1 MAAQK
6 DEVALINSLK
16 LLSQFVV
23 YGDKHSESFFEFFC
37 EKSTLAVF
45 NDICSSFVGD
55 AVKEQVIQTINVLVK
70 NVRTTTSFYYL
81 LSNNYLNIL
90 MLKSNCLNF
99 DNEEILAQYITLLK
113 TISLKLNVQT
123 IQVQR
128 NLEKL
133 AFEFTLTIYCD
144 IPDELAFCLTVF
156 LQPRFPDRPRKISS
170 L

>member
-1 MAAQK
+1 MMPAKKSLHRVIIWNMHVHIPDQFVLKGHMPWHREVAAPK

-23 YGDKHSESFFEFFC
+23 YGDKHSDSFFEFFC

-55 AVKEQVIQTINVLVK
+55 AVKEQVIQTINLLVK

-90 MLKSNCLNF
+90 MLKSNHLNF

-123 IQVQR
+123 IQVKS
-128 NLEKL
+128 NMEK
-133 AFEFTLTIYCD
+133 
-144 IPDELAFCLTVF
+144 
-156 LQPRFPDRPRKISS
+156 
-170 L
+170 

>member
-1 MAAQK
+1 MAAPK

-23 YGDKHSESFFEFFC
+23 YGDKHSDSFFEFFC

-113 TISLKLNVQT
+113 TISLKLNIHT
-123 IQVQR
+123 IQVYHLVMR
-128 NLEKL
+128 
-133 AFEFTLTIYCD
+133 I
-144 IPDELAFCLTVF
+144 
-156 LQPRFPDRPRKISS
+156 
-170 L
+170 